1 MLLSLFGI
9 INSVGTTVQHLRSLF
24 ALLRSPGPLHH
35 PVLDALLLMVDQDN
49 LYSARTT
56 RLTPSA
62 FIEIAGKGAG
72 LLIDSLPQWPLSGRE
87 YSFWTSVRVEHF
99 DDAAAAAAAAASLP
113 ESHRNNDS
121 SALTRCLH
129 GAGEHFTYPRSL
141 FICMTQSWHGLRV
154 FFADDNVLTVSVI
167 ESNGSRSE
175 ERLAGHPF
183 VPGVWYVELKKRSP
197 ADQQMIGHQLFP
209 YFHIYVLRIPGPIR
223 CIRCIRLHTV
233 AYGGAYGALGVLL

>member
-24 ALLRSPGPLHH
+24 ALFRSPGPLHH

-154 FFADDNVLTVSVI
+154 FFSDDNVLTVSVI

-183 VPGVWYVELKKRSP
+183 VPGVWYVDWKERSP
-197 ADQQMIGHQLFP
+197 TDATDDRPPAVSILSFTC
-209 YFHIYVLRIPGPIR
+209 V
-223 CIRCIRLHTV
+223 
-233 AYGGAYGALGVLL
+233 